1 MSRLL
6 LDRAV
11 APGDTLQPLAAGMLA
26 ASTEAGPW
34 DGLWVSEGRHD
45 PFLTLGFMAEHS
57 ERITLGTSIAVAI
70 SRSPMTVAHTAHDL
84 QRISEGRF
92 ILGLGSQVRAHIER
106 RFSMPWS
113 SPALRM
119 RDYVCALRA
128 IWSAWRTGD
137 RLDYRGE
144 FYQHTLST
152 PFFTPPALAAPD
164 PEVYVAA
171 VGPAMTRIAGEVADG
186 VILHGFTTRKYIE
199 EVTLPALTEGC
210 ARGGRPTSRVGVAM
224 MAFVV
229 TGCTPQEMAL
239 AAESVREQV
248 AFYAST
254 PAYRPVM
261 DLHGWGDVADKLAVM
276 SLRGGS
282 SWDQQAALINDDML
296 RTFAIVAQPG
306 DVAAAILSRFG
317 GLVDRLS
324 LYAPYGG
331 PARMWDDIA
340 QDMVLGQAQEPVWPA
355 GASA

>member
-1 MSRLL
+1 
-6 LDRAV
+6 
-11 APGDTLQPLAAGMLA
+11 
-26 ASTEAGPW
+26 
-34 DGLWVSEGRHD
+34 
-45 PFLTLGFMAEHS
+45 MAEHS
-57 ERITLGTSIAVAI
+57 ERITLGTSIAVAF

-261 DLHGWGDVADKLAVM
+261 DLHGWGDVADKLAVA
-276 SLRGGS
+276 
-282 SWDQQAALINDDML
+282 AALSVVPKPIWNV
-296 RTFAIVAQPG
+296 FP
-306 DVAAAILSRFG
+306 VAAVDVVTLVAVVVFHRFTLSKLAPFSA
-317 GLVDRLS
+317 LS
-324 LYAPYGG
+324 TS
-331 PARMWDDIA
+331 
-340 QDMVLGQAQEPVWPA
+340 WPKA
-355 GASA
+355 FQSAT